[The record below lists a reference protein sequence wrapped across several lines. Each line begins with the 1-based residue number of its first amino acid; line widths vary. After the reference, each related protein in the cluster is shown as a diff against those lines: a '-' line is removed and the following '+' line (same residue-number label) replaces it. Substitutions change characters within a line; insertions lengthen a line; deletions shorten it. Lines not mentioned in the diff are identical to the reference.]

1 MSLGALDFGLIVDGA
16 VFIVEAAI
24 HQMHHSKHFAQE
36 HTLTQQHANEE
47 TINSSSKIA
56 RSVVFGQVI
65 ILIVYIP
72 IFVLEGIE
80 GKMFIPWPKRLFL
93 LYLGHLYYR
102 YNLCADD
109 E

>member
-1 MSLGALDFGLIVDGA
+1 LIVDGA

-24 HQMHHSKHFAQE
+24 HQMHHSKHFAHE

-47 TINSSSKIA
+47 TIKSSSKIA

-80 GKMFIPWPKRLFL
+80 GKMFIPMAQTVVFAL
-93 LYLGHLYYR
+93 LGHSYY
-102 YNLCADD
+102 L
-109 E
+109 